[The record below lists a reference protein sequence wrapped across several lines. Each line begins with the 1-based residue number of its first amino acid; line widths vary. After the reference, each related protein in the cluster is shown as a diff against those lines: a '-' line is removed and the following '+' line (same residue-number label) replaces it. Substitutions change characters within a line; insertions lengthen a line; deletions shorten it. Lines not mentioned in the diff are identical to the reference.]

1 MTPTPF
7 NEDDNNND
15 PEAEAAAE
23 RARAQVEMLTEM
35 GRNFMDRASSE
46 IGVYVTADA
55 AIQYD
60 PESGRW
66 VMQTLLEFG
75 DRAYAKVQ
83 EPKRNDDKFFEAME
97 LDIIKDD
104 LLRGL
109 TDEEGEEGDDNV
121 AG

>member
-1 MTPTPF
+1 MTTPTDPF
-7 NEDDNNND
+7 NEDDHD

-23 RARAQVEMLTEM
+23 QARAQVETLQEL
-35 GRNFMDRASSE
+35 GKEFMDRASSE
-46 IGVYVTADA
+46 LGVYVTADA
-55 AIQYD
+55 AIQHD

-66 VMQTLLEFG
+66 ILQTLLEFG

-83 EPKRNDDKFFEAME
+83 EPKRNDDKFLEAME

-109 TDEEGEEGDDNV
+109 TGEEGDGDV
-121 AG
+121 DC